1 MTRPVAAIP
10 RMGPVWVPVPYRPAA
25 RVDDYLSELA
35 RELRRRHVVEGR
47 IVDEV
52 RHHLEDAVTRYL
64 GQGMPVQ
71 EAQDHALQD
80 LGSPRR
86 IASGFASAS
95 HHRHLTLALA
105 AVAVGALAAFV
116 DSRPHWDDTGIVAGG
131 IFLACL
137 VLGLFGPRRAWLWAL
152 CCGLG
157 VPLCRHRDQPQL
169 RLVACRCVRL
179 RGCLRRCGR
188 AQVRHRFARLS
199 AISWS
204 SRPRASG
211 QRVPDGDR
219 TVPAAGHRERLP
231 GRDRDP
237 GNEDLRHFGSRSAS
251 ST

>member
-1 MTRPVAAIP
+1 M
-10 RMGPVWVPVPYRPAA
+10 
-25 RVDDYLSELA
+25 
-35 RELRRRHVVEGR
+35 
-47 IVDEV
+47 

-137 VLGLFGPRRAWLWAL
+137 VLGLLGPRRAWLWAL

-157 VPLCRHRDQPQL
+157 VPLVDI
-169 RLVACRCVRL
+169 
-179 RGCLRRCGR
+179 
-188 AQVRHRFARLS
+188 
-199 AISWS
+199 AIS
-204 SRPRASG
+204 
-211 QRVPDGDR
+211 
-219 TVPAAGHRERLP
+219 H
-231 GRDRDP
+231 
-237 GNEDLRHFGSRSAS
+237 NFGSLLAVAFAFAGAYAGVAVRKFATDSLA
-251 ST
+251 